1 MRHYGWHSVQCS
13 EMQTLGINLLGVG
26 ATDKGCRKGYP
37 SWAYL
42 LFFTDYG
49 SYFSTKELGMKS
61 ETGFF
66 PILFQIEVRFVIIW
80 IIIGWTKQS
89 CWVIPIPVPVQSER
103 NVFSMLNAS
112 IELHWS
118 ICTVLFYIL
127 SMIFWELGELI
138 VFGRLEKTTRCWW
151 FLKTSIIGRNSYT
164 VFANYF
170 EK

>member
-1 MRHYGWHSVQCS
+1 
-13 EMQTLGINLLGVG
+13 MQTLGINLLGVG

>member
-37 SWAYL
+37 YWAYL
-42 LFFTDYG
+42 LVFTDCG
-49 SYFSTKELGMKS
+49 SYFSTTVLGMKW
-61 ETGFF
+61 EIGFF

-89 CWVIPIPVPVQSER
+89 CWVIPIPVPIQSER
-103 NVFSMLNAS
+103 NVVSILNAS

-118 ICTVLFYIL
+118 IFYCFIL
-127 SMIFWELGELI
+127 PSHYDILRAGRANCFLEIRENNSMLMISKDI
-138 VFGRLEKTTRCWW
+138 
-151 FLKTSIIGRNSYT
+151 Y
-164 VFANYF
+164 
-170 EK
+170 